1 MSAKRILVVGGVAGG
16 MSAAARARRLS
27 EDAKII
33 VFERGP
39 YPSFANCGLPY
50 YLGGEIVDHDDLLV
64 QTPENLR
71 SRFNLDVRVFNEV
84 LAIDRA
90 ARQVRVRRLKTGE
103 EYTEAY
109 DALVLAPG
117 ATPLKPPI
125 PGIDRPG
132 HFTLRTIP
140 DVDAMD
146 AWINQRHPQRALI
159 VGGGFIGLEMAEQ
172 LTRRGLRVTLVEAF
186 PQVMN
191 ALDVEIAAHI
201 HAELRANGVDLH
213 LADPVVRFD
222 DGAGASIA
230 VLQSGKAIPADIVV
244 LGMGV
249 KPEVTLAR
257 DAGLEIGA
265 LGGIRVNE
273 RLQTSDP
280 AIWAVGDAIEVRHA
294 ITGEWSL
301 VPLAGPANR
310 QGRLA
315 ADAIMGRP
323 VHCPAVL
330 GTGIVRTFG
339 ITAAGVG
346 ASEKQLQRVG
356 MPYQAVHIHSMSHA
370 GYYPGAK
377 PMTIKL
383 LFDPQSG
390 RVLGAQVAGREGV
403 DKRIDV
409 LATAIHGKMTVA
421 DLEDLELSYA
431 PPFSSARDPVNLAGM
446 VANNALKGDV
456 SLAQWTE
463 VDRIDRERTVL
474 LDVRQPEEHRAG
486 AIPGSVNIPLPEL
499 RRRLSELPK
508 DKEVVAYCMI
518 GQRSYYA
525 CRILSAHGIKCRNL
539 TGAYRTWQA
548 GSKGCEGELRKP

>member
-1 MSAKRILVVGGVAGG
+1 MTRKRILIVGGVAGG

-27 EDAKII
+27 EDAEII

-50 YLGGEIVDHDDLLV
+50 YLGGEIVDREDLLV

-84 LAIDRA
+84 VAIDRA
-90 ARQVRVRRLKTGE
+90 ARQVRVRKVQTGE

-117 ATPLKPPI
+117 AVPLKPPI

-132 HFTLRTIP
+132 HFVLRTIP
-140 DVDAMD
+140 DIDAMD
-146 AWINQRHPQRALI
+146 AWIRERHPKRALV

-172 LTRRGLRVTLVEAF
+172 LTRRGLRVALVEAL

-191 ALDVEIAAHI
+191 ALDPEIAAHI
-201 HAELRANGVDLH
+201 HAELRANGIELY
-213 LADPVVRFD
+213 LGEPVVRFEA
-222 DGAGASIA
+222 GSGASVA
-230 VLQSGKAIPADIVV
+230 VLKSGRTVPADIVV

-257 DAGLEIGA
+257 EAGLEIGQ

-294 ITGEWSL
+294 VTGEWSL

-315 ADAIMGRP
+315 ADAIMGRD
-323 VHCPAVL
+323 VRFQGVL

-346 ASEKQLQRVG
+346 ASEKQLQRAG

-377 PMTIKL
+377 PLTLKL
-383 LFDPQSG
+383 LFDPGDG
-390 RVLGAQVAGREGV
+390 RVLGAQIAGREGV

-409 LATAIHGKMTVA
+409 LATAISGRMTVQ
-421 DLEDLELSYA
+421 DLEDLELAYA

-456 SLAQWTE
+456 SLAQWTDVE
-463 VDRIDRERTVL
+463 GIDPQRTLL
-474 LDVRQPEEHRAG
+474 LDVRQPEEYRAG
-486 AIPGSVNIPLPEL
+486 HIPGAVNIPLPEL
-499 RRRLSELPK
+499 RRRIGELRTG
-508 DKEVVAYCMI
+508 KEILAYCMI

-525 CRILSAHGIKCRNL
+525 CRILTAHGIPCRNL

-548 GSKGCEGELRKP
+548 GRKGCEGEVRKP

>member
-249 KPEVTLAR
+249 KP
-257 DAGLEIGA
+257 
-265 LGGIRVNE
+265 
-273 RLQTSDP
+273 
-280 AIWAVGDAIEVRHA
+280 
-294 ITGEWSL
+294 
-301 VPLAGPANR
+301 
-310 QGRLA
+310 
-315 ADAIMGRP
+315 
-323 VHCPAVL
+323 
-330 GTGIVRTFG
+330 
-339 ITAAGVG
+339 
-346 ASEKQLQRVG
+346 
-356 MPYQAVHIHSMSHA
+356 
-370 GYYPGAK
+370 
-377 PMTIKL
+377 
-383 LFDPQSG
+383 
-390 RVLGAQVAGREGV
+390 
-403 DKRIDV
+403 
-409 LATAIHGKMTVA
+409 
-421 DLEDLELSYA
+421 
-431 PPFSSARDPVNLAGM
+431 
-446 VANNALKGDV
+446 
-456 SLAQWTE
+456 
-463 VDRIDRERTVL
+463 
-474 LDVRQPEEHRAG
+474 
-486 AIPGSVNIPLPEL
+486 
-499 RRRLSELPK
+499 
-508 DKEVVAYCMI
+508 
-518 GQRSYYA
+518 
-525 CRILSAHGIKCRNL
+525 
-539 TGAYRTWQA
+539 
-548 GSKGCEGELRKP
+548 

>member
-1 MSAKRILVVGGVAGG
+1 MNAKRILIVGGVAGG

-27 EDAKII
+27 ENAEII

-50 YLGGEIVDHDDLLV
+50 YLGGEIPDRDDLLV
-64 QTPENLR
+64 QTPQNLR
-71 SRFNLDVRVFNEV
+71 ARFNLDVRILNEV
-84 LAIDRA
+84 VAIDRA
-90 ARQVRVRRLKTGE
+90 AKQVRIRRLQTGE

-132 HFTLRTIP
+132 HFVVRTIP
-140 DVDAMD
+140 DVEAMD
-146 AWINQRHPQRALI
+146 AWIRSRHPKRALI

-172 LTRRGLRVTLVEAF
+172 LTRRGLHVSLAEAL

-201 HAELRANGVDLH
+201 HAELTANGVH
-213 LADPVVRFD
+213 LYLGDPVMRFED
-222 DGAGASIA
+222 GDGASVA
-230 VLQSGKAIPADIVV
+230 VLKSGRTIPADIVV

-323 VHCPAVL
+323 VRFEGVL

-346 ASEKQLQRVG
+346 ASEKQLQHAG
-356 MPYQAVHIHSMSHA
+356 MPYEAVHIHSISHA

-377 PMTIKL
+377 PMTLKL
-383 LFDPQSG
+383 LFDPRDG
-390 RVLGAQVAGREGV
+390 RVLGAQIAGRDGV

-409 LATAIHGKMTVA
+409 LAAAIHGRMTVQ
-421 DLEDLELSYA
+421 DLEDLELAYS

-456 SLAQWTE
+456 SLVQWRDIEHT
-463 VDRIDRERTVL
+463 DPERTLL
-474 LDVRQPEEHRAG
+474 LDVRQPEEYRAG
-486 AIPGSVNIPLPEL
+486 HIPGAVNIPLPEL
-499 RRRLSELPK
+499 RQRLGELPK
-508 DKEVVAYCMI
+508 NKEILVYCAI

-525 CRILSAHGIKCRNL
+525 CRILSAHGIHARNL

-548 GSKGCEGELRKP
+548 GRKGRDGEVFKP